1 MAEGE
6 WKGRIN
12 AILYGLIFT
21 RELDDAEVHRLAD
34 AIIEGRTMP
43 AGAAVYSAAIEP
55 ALRSGEPL
63 SDIIEAPHSEEAIR
77 DFLARLSAELDA
89 RRPWPPAA

>member
-1 MAEGE
+1 MADGE
-6 WKGRIN
+6 WTGRIN

-21 RELDDAEVHRLAD
+21 KELNDAAVHRMAD
-34 AIIEGRTMP
+34 MLIEGRTMP
-43 AGAAVYSAAIEP
+43 LGAPAYYAAIEP

-63 SDIIEAPHSEEAIR
+63 NDMIQAPHSEEAIR
-77 DFLARLSAELDA
+77 DFLARLAAELDG